1 MVYILG
7 TYIMLN
13 VVITMAYLIN
23 PQNEDTVVVGILT
36 TLALIIFGVPLL
48 LLIKILEKIIC

>member
-1 MVYILG
+1 
-7 TYIMLN
+7 MLN